1 VIVVVT
7 SWDSPVE
14 VEGAR
19 DLRRLPQ
26 RNALVSPGTD
36 PLAVASALR
45 ALTLGLNIQRR
56 FDGSLISV
64 REALSAL
71 RGVVMETPP
80 GPS

>member
-1 VIVVVT
+1 M
-7 SWDSPVE
+7 
-14 VEGAR
+14 
-19 DLRRLPQ
+19 
-26 RNALVSPGTD
+26 
-36 PLAVASALR
+36 ASALR